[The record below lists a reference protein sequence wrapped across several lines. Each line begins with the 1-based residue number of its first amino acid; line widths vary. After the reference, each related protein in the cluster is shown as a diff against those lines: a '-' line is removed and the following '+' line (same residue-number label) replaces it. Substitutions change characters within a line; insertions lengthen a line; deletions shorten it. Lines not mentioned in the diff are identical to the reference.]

1 MAAQLRH
8 FIKKYPIIPN
18 ALVYGTMVVGAEFS
32 QQTLNKRYFVCFERI
47 FVIIL
52 KSFSYKRGWLFN
64 LVFQITLKLAK
75 HFFVCTWRSRLIP
88 TSAAKVVSSTVC
100 TFYKWST
107 LLWKISI
114 CFKQYIY
121 KNHDLSK
128 ILTSFLEWRKICIY
142 YIGV

>member
-32 QQTLNKRYFVCFERI
+32 QQTLNKRYFVCFKRI
-47 FVIIL
+47 FVIL
-52 KSFSYKRGWLFN
+52 KYFSYKWDWLFN
-64 LVFQITLKLAK
+64 FVFKIILKLAR
-75 HFFVCTWRSRLIP
+75 HLFDCTWRSGLIP
-88 TSAAKVVSSTVC
+88 TSAAKVVSCTVS

-114 CFKQYIY
+114 CFIKQHIY
-121 KNHDLSK
+121 KNHDLPYQK
-128 ILTSFLEWRKICIY
+128 F
-142 YIGV
+142 